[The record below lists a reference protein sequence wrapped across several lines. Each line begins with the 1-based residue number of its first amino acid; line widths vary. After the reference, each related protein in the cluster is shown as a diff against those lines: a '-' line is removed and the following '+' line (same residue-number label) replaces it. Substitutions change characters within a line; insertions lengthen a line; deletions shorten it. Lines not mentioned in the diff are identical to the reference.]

1 MPSKFETGTIAGV
14 ITEWEGH
21 DAPRPSKFKMDMAG
35 EEVELTIWPNDKSQE
50 AIRSYMDMI
59 NPDDMVG
66 KQVLA
71 TVKLPFTEYQ
81 GTHQYNLMKLKV
93 GGTMNLGITGSSLI
107 IVESQ
112 PPPQA
117 ETQPVLTPRP
127 PGSPI
132 TTPAP
137 TATLVPSRT
146 LDPNGKDILIV
157 DQVLYK
163 GVIDRLNN
171 GAALEQAIAE
181 SIAAWDGV
189 RARHFVPEE
198 PNEPAPEADDDLG
211 VIDLDAEER

>member
-1 MPSKFETGTIAGV
+1 MPSKFEAGTIAGV
-14 ITEWEGH
+14 ITEWESF
-21 DAPRPSKFKMDMAG
+21 DAPRPSKFKMNMAG
-35 EEVELTIWPNDKSQE
+35 EEVELTIWPNDKNQE
-50 AIRSYMDMI
+50 AIRSYIDMI

-81 GTHQYNLMKLKV
+81 GTQQYNLLKLKADDA
-93 GGTMNLGITGSSLI
+93 
-107 IVESQ
+107 ESQ

-189 RARHFVPEE
+189 RARHFVPQQSDK
-198 PNEPAPEADDDLG
+198 PAPEADDDLG